1 MTPLTREWVR
11 KAEGDL
17 GHVDL
22 AASGPNKRL
31 YDGIC
36 FHCQQAA
43 EKYLKALLQ
52 EAGLPIPKT
61 HSLLALQTL
70 LLPTHPELKAL
81 RRGLNFMTRFAVDV
95 RYPGH
100 SATKRQAQACV
111 RWADRVRTAC
121 WTILGLKVP

>member
-17 GHVDL
+17 AHVNLAVSGHK
-22 AASGPNKRL
+22 SL
-31 YDGIC
+31 YDGLC

-52 EAGLPIPKT
+52 EAGLPVPKT
-61 HSLLALQTL
+61 HSLLDLQNL
-70 LLPTHPELKAL
+70 LLPRHPGLKSL
-81 RRGLNFMTRFAVDV
+81 RRGLNLMTRFAVDV

-111 RWADRVRTAC
+111 RWAGRVRTAC
-121 WTILGLKVP
+121 RSLLGLKTR

>member
-17 GHVDL
+17 RHVAL
-22 AASGPNKRL
+22 AVREREPL
-31 YDGIC
+31 HDGVC

-61 HSLLALQTL
+61 HSLLTLQNL
-70 LLPTHPELKAL
+70 LLPRHPGLKSL
-81 RRGLNFMTRFAVDV
+81 RRGLNFMTRFAVDA

-100 SATKRQAQACV
+100 FATKRQAQACV
-111 RWADRVRTAC
+111 RWANRVRTAC
-121 WTILGLKVP
+121 RTLLGLKTR

>member
-11 KAEGDL
+11 NAEGDL
-17 GHVDL
+17 AHVNL
-22 AASGPNKRL
+22 AASGQKSL
-31 YDGIC
+31 YDGVC

-52 EAGLPIPKT
+52 EAGLPVPKT

-70 LLPTHPELKAL
+70 LLPRHPNLTSL
-81 RRGLNFMTRFAVDV
+81 RRGLNFMTRFAVEF

-100 SATKRQAQACV
+100 AATKRQAQACV
-111 RWADRVRTAC
+111 RWAGRVRTVC
-121 WTILGLKVP
+121 RTLLGLKTR

>member
-1 MTPLTREWVR
+1 MMPLTREWVR

-22 AASGPNKRL
+22 AAGGRKLL
-31 YDGIC
+31 YDGVC

-52 EAGLPIPKT
+52 EAGLPIPRT
-61 HSLLALQTL
+61 HSLLTLQTL
-70 LLPTHPELKAL
+70 LLPLHPSLKSL
-81 RRGLNFMTRFAVDV
+81 RRGLNFLTRFAVEF

-111 RWADRVRTAC
+111 RWVGHVRTAC
-121 WTILGLKVP
+121 RTLLGLKTR